1 MQQDFE
7 ITILGTGS
15 ASPTKHRHPSA
26 QFVRIG
32 GDYIL
37 LDCGEGTVKQLA
49 TYGLRWHRIKTICI
63 THLHGDH
70 FYGLPGLLTT
80 LSLHGRTESITIIGP
95 PQIEAYMK
103 MVLSLGDGDLNF
115 PVDYVVASFEESQTI
130 WETTYCLFQ
139 TVPLSHRIPTVGYVL
154 TENKYPRK
162 INAEACQ
169 QYNIPVS
176 FYENLKMGQDY
187 VDRNGKK
194 INNETLTFESIPPR
208 RYAYISDTI
217 QKPDICSLIKGV
229 DILYHESTFLHEQ
242 KKRAEETYHSTA
254 KQAGEI
260 ASMAGVKQLILGHFS
275 ARYTDLNPMLEEA
288 KSEFD
293 NVLIAEEG
301 TTYYP

>member
-80 LSLHGRTESITIIGP
+80 LSLHGRTESLTIIGP
-95 PQIEAYMK
+95 SRLEEYMNL
-103 MVLSLGDGDLNF
+103 VLSLGDGDLNF
-115 PVDYVVASFEESQTI
+115 SIEYIGVNFEETATI
-130 WETTYCLFQ
+130 LKTTYCLIQ
-139 TVPLSHRIPTVGYVL
+139 TVPLSHRVPTVGYVL

-169 QYNIPVS
+169 HYHIPVA

-187 VDRNGKK
+187 VRPNGEVIDHKL
-194 INNETLTFESIPPR
+194 LTFATTPPK

-217 QKPDICSLIKGV
+217 QKPDICAHLKGV
-229 DILYHESTFLHEQ
+229 DLLYHESTFLHEQ
-242 KKRAEETYHSTA
+242 KKRADETYHTTA

-260 ASMAGVKQLILGHFS
+260 AAMAEAKKLILGHFS
-275 ARYTDLNPMLEEA
+275 ARYTDLAPMLEEA
-288 KSEFD
+288 KTEFE

-301 TTYYP
+301 ITYNP